1 MFTTYAK
8 GHVEQVW
15 VKRRLSAGSGV
26 DVTHELFGAQP
37 ATVDLHPIAGVPAEN
52 CTPQQGVPGPWSER
66 LPHFK
71 MGFTPSSGDELQS
84 ELFVAHADTPPRS
97 RCCVNSRVQLA
108 PLLLISEIRT
118 IAADSLWMS
127 PHYERDSVAFHFTW
141 RRDQAEVMPVVNR
154 VEQALSAFAPRPH
167 WASCPRSTRRPSPI
181 ATNDTPTS
189 ST

>member
-1 MFTTYAK
+1 M
-8 GHVEQVW
+8 
-15 VKRRLSAGSGV
+15 
-26 DVTHELFGAQP
+26 THELFGARP

-52 CTPQQGVPGPWSER
+52 CTPQRGVPGPWSER

-84 ELFVAHADTPPRS
+84 ELFVARADALAAIEVLR
-97 RCCVNSRVQLA
+97 QLADELA
-108 PLLLISEIRT
+108 PLMLISEIRT

-141 RRDQAEVMPVVNR
+141 RRDQAQRDAHRQPCR
-154 VEQALSAFAPRPH
+154 ARRSPPSHRGRTG
-167 WASCPRSTRRPSPI
+167 ASCPRSTRRRSPI
-181 ATNDTPTS
+181 ATHDTPTS